1 MTWEQMSL
9 LDLPAATEAREDGI
23 AQADANA
30 DDDWREVATHVVD
43 LLAGTGEPFTA
54 DHVVAML
61 EELWPEVTTH
71 NLAALGPVFKRA
83 ARDGSIVKTGRLVP
97 SRIARRHRD
106 LVEWCG
112 R

>member
-1 MTWEQMSL
+1 MTWEQLSL
-9 LDLPAATEAREDGI
+9 LDYEAAAEAREEGI

-61 EELWPEVTTH
+61 EELWPDVTTH
-71 NLAALGPVFKRA
+71 NLAALGPVIRHA
-83 ARDGSIVKTGRLVP
+83 ARRGDIVKTGRLVH
-97 SRIARRHRD
+97 SSIARRHRD